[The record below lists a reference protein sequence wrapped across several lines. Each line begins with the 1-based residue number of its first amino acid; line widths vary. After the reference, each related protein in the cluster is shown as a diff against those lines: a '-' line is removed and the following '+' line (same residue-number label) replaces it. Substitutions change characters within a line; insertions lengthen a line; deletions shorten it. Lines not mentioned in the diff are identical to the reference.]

1 LRLLILPVKRHC
13 VMASIFTRIINREIP
28 AFIVAEDEQYIAF
41 LDINPLVLGHTL
53 VVPKKEVDFI
63 FDLDDDTL
71 AGLNVFAKK
80 VAQGIKKAIPCK
92 RIGVAVIGLEV
103 PHTHVHLVPMNT
115 MGDLNFTR
123 AKLNPSKE
131 ELAETCEKIK
141 HTI

>member
-1 LRLLILPVKRHC
+1 MP
-13 VMASIFTRIINREIP
+13 SIFTKIINREIP
-28 AFIVAEDEQYIAF
+28 GYIVAEDERYIAF

-80 VAQGIKKAIPCK
+80 VAHAIKKVVPCR

-103 PHTHVHLVPMNT
+103 PHTHVHLVPMSS

-123 AKLNPSKE
+123 SKLNPSKVDLE
-131 ELAETCEKIK
+131 SVANKIK
-141 HTI
+141 EALS

>member
-1 LRLLILPVKRHC
+1 
-13 VMASIFTRIINREIP
+13 MSSIFTRIINREIP
-28 AFIVAEDEQYIAF
+28 GYIVAEDERYIAF

-80 VAQGIKKAIPCK
+80 VAHAIKKAVPCK

-123 AKLNPSKE
+123 SKLSPSKE
-131 ELAETCEKIK
+131 DLAATAGKIRDAF
-141 HTI
+141 